1 MLTLGFLPGPR
12 RAAPLVTETPS
23 LLLVGLCGAFPAHIL
38 LSSTEVGGKRTG
50 TRCLPSTGLCAATV
64 ADGASQSSLFL

>member
-23 LLLVGLCGAFPAHIL
+23 LLLVVWCGVLPAHFL
-38 LSSTEVGGKRTG
+38 LSSTVVGGKQDRD
-50 TRCLPSTGLCAATV
+50 SMCA
-64 ADGASQSSLFL
+64 